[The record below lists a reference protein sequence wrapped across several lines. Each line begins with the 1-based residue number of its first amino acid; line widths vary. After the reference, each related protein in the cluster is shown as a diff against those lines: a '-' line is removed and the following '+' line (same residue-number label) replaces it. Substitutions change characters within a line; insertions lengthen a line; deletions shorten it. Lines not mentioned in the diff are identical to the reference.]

1 MKALFRL
8 VIFSTAL
15 GALVACASPASSVT
29 PVATISATRRP
40 RLAETRAAESAPTG
54 VAAAISTITPTASPG
69 SVSATPVAPGAAARV
84 PSSCNAIVSIVG
96 AYMGGV
102 ATTKSLGTPQHLSC
116 EFINAN
122 ASTLVIVNIGAGGT
136 AAAFD
141 TLRATSAQGGRTVK
155 PISGLGSSAFSVSKN
170 NVPAGVSVLTD
181 QGFVYVVESNLPI
194 AQDEALIKQ
203 LMNLP

>member
-15 GALVACASPASSVT
+15 GALVACASPAASVT
-29 PVATISATRRP
+29 PASTISATRRP
-40 RLAETRAAESAPTG
+40 RPAETRAAQSAPT
-54 VAAAISTITPTASPG
+54 VAAAISTVAPAVSPG
-69 SVSATPVAPGAAARV
+69 STVTVAPAVAGTGAQV
-84 PSSCNAIVSIVG
+84 PGSCSAIAPIVG
-96 AYMGGV
+96 AYIGGV
-102 ATTKSLGTPQHLSC
+102 GTTKSLGSPQHLSC
-116 EFINAN
+116 EFMNTNAT
-122 ASTLVIVNIGAGGT
+122 TLAIVNIGAGGT

-141 TLRATSAQGGRTVK
+141 NLRTISAQGGRTVK
-155 PISGLGSSAFSVSKN
+155 PISGLGASAFSVSKN
-170 NVPAGVSVLTD
+170 NIPAGVSVLTD